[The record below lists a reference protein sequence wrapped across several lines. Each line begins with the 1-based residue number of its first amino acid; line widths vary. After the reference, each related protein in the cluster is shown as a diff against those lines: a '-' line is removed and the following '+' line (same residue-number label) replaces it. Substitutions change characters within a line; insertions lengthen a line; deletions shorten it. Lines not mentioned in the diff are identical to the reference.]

1 MHRPTDNLRADHRV
15 VRRGTAVLAAIA
27 NHVQRGGTFPGDD
40 WATLLQFLRDF
51 LVGVHFRKESDVV
64 FPAAAMRGDEHVAS
78 LVGDLT
84 RLQEEAIE
92 LVQSL
97 ALFSEANGDVGAG
110 ERSAFVEAVSAL
122 RSRLRRMEPT
132 EELEVFP
139 ACDRSVPA
147 DDQLD
152 WSAAFAAVESERT
165 GREAWAERIAVLA
178 KHWLPV

>member
-1 MHRPTDNLRADHRV
+1 MC
-15 VRRGTAVLAAIA
+15 
-27 NHVQRGGTFPGDD
+27 
-40 WATLLQFLRDF
+40 
-51 LVGVHFRKESDVV
+51 S
-64 FPAAAMRGDEHVAS
+64 AAAPSRATTGRRCCSSCATFSSAS
-78 LVGDLT
+78 TSARRATSSFVGDLT